1 MSCPA
6 SEKAQLTAAAMPVAD
21 KSKERRHK
29 KSKEASTECGHHHH
43 HRAHEKKKGKSAANA
58 DASTSL
64 PITLSEPPKHRGTKA
79 DEDDEDW
86 EANRAAVER
95 LCSQYPN
102 NVCADCGETGTRWTS
117 VNHGVFVCI
126 RCSGVH
132 RSLGVHI
139 SKVKSTN
146 MDRWSLAEVRLMEAI
161 GNAKA
166 KTLYEARLPTGA
178 RPSGGADAAAD
189 DAVRSFIQRKYE
201 QREFAMHNLKDVLG
215 RLYKDTGYGR
225 PKMGSKPGA
234 AAEGTVTSPTR
245 GSSSDAVPID
255 RAVATGKRGDTM
267 RALYGDAAAEMQ
279 RGSSRRK
286 DAARLSAASAPKP
299 TYGTFGMVNVPVEEY
314 EARWQRTLAV
324 FSSVE
329 ALPAAAAAPAGEM
342 LSADERG
349 KEGDATTATPLTD
362 PNDTVA
368 ERPQMGGAEATPAAA
383 SATSFVV

>member
-6 SEKAQLTAAAMPVAD
+6 SEKTQLTTAAMPIAD
-21 KSKERRHK
+21 TSKERRHR
-29 KSKEASTECGHHHH
+29 KSKEPSTEGDHDHH
-43 HRAHEKKKGKSAANA
+43 HRSHEKKKKRKSAANA

-64 PITLSEPPKHRGTKA
+64 ARTLSAPKHCGT
-79 DEDDEDW
+79 ETGEEDEDW
-86 EANRAAVER
+86 EENRAAVER

-102 NVCADCGETGTRWTS
+102 SVCADCGERGTRWAS

-166 KTLYEARLPTGA
+166 KTLYEVRLPAGA

-225 PKMGSKPGA
+225 PKMASKSGA

-245 GSSSDAVPID
+245 GSSSTAVPID
-255 RAVATGKRGDTM
+255 RAAATGKRGDTM
-267 RALYGDAAAEMQ
+267 RALYGDAAAAMQ

-286 DAARLSAASAPKP
+286 GAARLSAASAPKP

-314 EARWQRTLAV
+314 EARWKRTLAV

-329 ALPAAAAAPAGEM
+329 ALPAAVAVPAGEM
-342 LSADERG
+342 LSADEGG
-349 KEGDATTATPLTD
+349 KEGGATAVTPLTD
-362 PNDTVA
+362 PSDTVA
-368 ERPQMGGAEATPAAA
+368 ERPQMSGTEATPTVAAG
-383 SATSFVV
+383 TSFTV

>member
-6 SEKAQLTAAAMPVAD
+6 SQRPQLTAAAMPVAD
-21 KSKERRHK
+21 KPKERRHR
-29 KSKEASTECGHHHH
+29 KSKEASTEGGHHHH
-43 HRAHEKKKGKSAANA
+43 RSHEKKKGKSAATA
-58 DASTSL
+58 DASTSSTM
-64 PITLSEPPKHRGTKA
+64 TLSAPKRRGTEA

-86 EANRAAVER
+86 EENRAAVER

-102 NVCADCGETGTRWTS
+102 NVCADCGETGTRWAS
-117 VNHGVFVCI
+117 VNYGVFVCI

-166 KTLYEARLPTGA
+166 KTLYEARLPTGV
-178 RPSGGADAAAD
+178 RPSGRADAAAD

-201 QREFAMHNLKDVLG
+201 QREFAMRNLQDVLG

-225 PKMGSKPGA
+225 PKMASKPGA
-234 AAEGTVTSPTR
+234 AAEGTVTSSTR
-245 GSSSDAVPID
+245 GSSSAAVPTD
-255 RAVATGKRGDTM
+255 RAAATGKRGDTM

-279 RGSSRRK
+279 RGSTRRK
-286 DAARLSAASAPKP
+286 DAARLSAALAPKP
-299 TYGTFGMVNVPVEEY
+299 TYGTFGMVNVPGEEY

-329 ALPAAAAAPAGEM
+329 PLPAAAAAPAGEM

-349 KEGDATTATPLTD
+349 KKGGTTIVTPLTD
-362 PNDTVA
+362 PSDTTA

-383 SATSFVV
+383 SASSVVV